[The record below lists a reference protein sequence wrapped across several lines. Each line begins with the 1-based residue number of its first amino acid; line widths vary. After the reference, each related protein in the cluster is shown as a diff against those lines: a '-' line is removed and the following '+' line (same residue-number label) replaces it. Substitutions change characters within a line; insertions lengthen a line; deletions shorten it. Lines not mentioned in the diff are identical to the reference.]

1 MKTSVSLSVFPA
13 PPGMPALFSGGT
25 EQNISRIQELGY
37 NGVDLFVKDPASADT
52 RRTLALL
59 RQYGWAS
66 GQSCRRPWQ
75 ERDCIWEPPKKISV
89 RSVSAGSEKSY
100 ILRQTQVPWF
110 PLVWS
115 EEANREEKPWKP
127 LRGGL

>member
-37 NGVDLFVKDPASADT
+37 DGVDLFVKDPASADT

-59 RQYGWAS
+59 RQVWPGHRGSHAGGPGRRGTVS
-66 GQSCRRPWQ
+66 GSHR
-75 ERDCIWEPPKKISV
+75 KK
-89 RSVSAGSEKSY
+89 Y
-100 ILRQTQVPWF
+100 P
-110 PLVWS
+110 
-115 EEANREEKPWKP
+115 
-127 LRGGL
+127 

>member
-37 NGVDLFVKDPASADT
+37 DGVDLFVKDPASADT

-59 RQYGWAS
+59 RQYGLGIGAVMPAALAGEGLYLGAAEKKHPRGVCPPDRRNRTFCGRRRCHGFHWS
-66 GQSCRRPWQ
+66 GPRKQTARR
-75 ERDCIWEPPKKISV
+75 SH
-89 RSVSAGSEKSY
+89 GS
-100 ILRQTQVPWF
+100 L
-110 PLVWS
+110 
-115 EEANREEKPWKP
+115 
-127 LRGGL
+127 

>member
-37 NGVDLFVKDPASADT
+37 DGVDLFVKDPASADT

-59 RQYGWAS
+59 RQYGLGIGAVM
-66 GQSCRRPWQ
+66 PAAL
-75 ERDCIWEPPKKISV
+75 
-89 RSVSAGSEKSY
+89 AGEGLHLGAAEKN
-100 ILRQTQVPWF
+100 I
-110 PLVWS
+110 
-115 EEANREEKPWKP
+115 REECVRRCHGFHWSGPRKQTARRSHGS
-127 LRGGL
+127 L